1 MKSEIIRVYKF
12 YPQRWALEA
21 IQRKR
26 LKISPFREL
35 NDPFEF
41 LAANVKNKDIRVS
54 FTAAIASLSKDHGLI
69 SFSESWE
76 NPVIWSHYADS
87 HRGIAL
93 GFDIPKDQ
101 LEKIEYVSERIE
113 ITENNR
119 FDKET
124 ISQIKRLKFDHWSY
138 EKERRL
144 IYKLPSTDPVTGLY
158 FTGFDEILVL
168 KEIVLGACYA
178 PRGATQ
184 WTEELQMDGVEIV
197 TSRLKFGQFQIG
209 KQRNKNLWKTL

>member
-1 MKSEIIRVYKF
+1 MKSETIRVYKF

-41 LAANVKNKDIRVS
+41 LAANVKKKEDRDS
-54 FTAAIASLSKDHGLI
+54 FAAAIASLSKDHGLI
-69 SFSESWE
+69 SFSKSWE

-113 ITENNR
+113 ISKDKR
-119 FDKET
+119 FDTET
-124 ISQIKRLKFDHWSY
+124 ISKIKRLKFDHWSY

-144 IYKLPSTDPVTGLY
+144 IYKLPLADPVTGLY
-158 FTGFDEILVL
+158 FTGFNETLVL
-168 KEIVLGACYA
+168 KEIVLGARYTSKSA
-178 PRGATQ
+178 IQ
-184 WTEELQMDGVEIV
+184 WTEELQMDGVDII